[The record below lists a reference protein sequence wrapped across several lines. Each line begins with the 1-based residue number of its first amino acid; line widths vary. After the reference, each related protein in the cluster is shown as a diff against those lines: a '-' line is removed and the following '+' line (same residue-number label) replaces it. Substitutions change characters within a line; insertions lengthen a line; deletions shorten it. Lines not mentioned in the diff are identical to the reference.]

1 MDEIKKILIYRTD
14 RFGDFL
20 ISAPFIKSLKKKY
33 PTHQIEI
40 ICSAYNQTLIENFYF
55 INKTIVMHDG
65 IINRL
70 KLILK
75 FLFKKYEI
83 IIVLDGK
90 RRSLFHA
97 IWLRGKIYAVL
108 KNNFLSFF
116 CNFFSINYIINSES
130 NPQLSNFQYLSN
142 LLNFYIDDFKIFE
155 KYKVKIKNISLPK
168 KFILFHL
175 DEKWFSNLYHA
186 DYTDINPDTTSVIRI
201 LNFILKKNI
210 KIVITT
216 GAKKLKIINNLKKI
230 INKKKFLTKNIL
242 ILEKTSFNEICFVVS
257 KCKSL
262 ICCEG
267 GISHLSFF
275 FNKHTI
281 AFYEKSRF
289 QTYYHW
295 TAHMKKIILYPRM
308 KLKKIV
314 KDPFFFNNLT
324 KIIN

>member
-40 ICSAYNQTLIENFYF
+40 ICSAYNETLIKNFYF
-55 INKTIVMHDG
+55 INKITIMRQGV
-65 IINRL
+65 INRF

-97 IWLRGKIYAVL
+97 VWLRGKIYAVL
-108 KNNFLSFF
+108 KNNFLSNF
-116 CNFFSINYIINSES
+116 CNFFSIKYIINSEF

-155 KYKVKIKNISLPK
+155 KYKAKINNIILPK

-175 DEKWFSNLYHA
+175 DEKWYNSLYHY
-186 DYTDINPDTTSVIRI
+186 DYTDIDPDTTSVIKI

-216 GAKKLKIINNLKKI
+216 GTKKLKIINN
-230 INKKKFLTKNIL
+230 
-242 ILEKTSFNEICFVVS
+242 
-257 KCKSL
+257 
-262 ICCEG
+262 
-267 GISHLSFF
+267 
-275 FNKHTI
+275 
-281 AFYEKSRF
+281 
-289 QTYYHW
+289 
-295 TAHMKKIILYPRM
+295 
-308 KLKKIV
+308 
-314 KDPFFFNNLT
+314 
-324 KIIN
+324 